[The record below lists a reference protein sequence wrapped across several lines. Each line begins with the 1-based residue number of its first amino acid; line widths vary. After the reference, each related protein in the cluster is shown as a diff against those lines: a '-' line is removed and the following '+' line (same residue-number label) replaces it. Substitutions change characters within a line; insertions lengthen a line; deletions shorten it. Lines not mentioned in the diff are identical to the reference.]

1 MQVILGRVTSTMPG
15 GPILERRS
23 IRLVMRFA
31 AVVGIL
37 VGIEA
42 ALVHLFLD
50 PLGDVHAYYDA
61 GARLNVGLPLYV
73 QPGGIDDASFYRYPP
88 LLAIIFRPLAML
100 PYEAAAAIWAG
111 VVIGA
116 TLLTIRRLGL
126 REPTFLVVAWLA
138 APIAWTVVIGQ
149 AQAVVTFLLAVGA
162 PWAVAFAAN
171 LKIFPLLVAIYWV
184 GRRQWRDLGMF
195 AGWMV
200 VLVVFQFVVEP
211 AATTAY
217 ISFLSLDQV
226 GHIANVSPYA
236 ISPVLWAASVAV
248 MVLVAIRLAPTRWGW
263 ASAVVL
269 SVFAN
274 PRLLIYQLST
284 LLAAMGGPSPNRSE
298 RDR

>member
-1 MQVILGRVTSTMPG
+1 MNAATPD
-15 GPILERRS
+15 GPIYTRRNVRFVL
-23 IRLVMRFA
+23 RLA
-31 AVVGIL
+31 AVLGVMI
-37 VGIEA
+37 GIEA

-61 GARLNVGLPLYV
+61 GARLNAGLPLYV

-88 LLAIIFRPLAML
+88 LLAIMFRPLALL

-126 REPTFLVVAWLA
+126 QEPTFLVVAWLA

-171 LKIFPLLVAIYWV
+171 LKVFPLLVAIYWL
-184 GRRQWRDLGMF
+184 GRREWRALGMF
-195 AGWMV
+195 AGWMLALLAFQFVLEPAATIAYASFLGLDQVGQIANISPFAISPALWAGSVV
-200 VLVVFQFVVEP
+200 VLVV
-211 AATTAY
+211 
-217 ISFLSLDQV
+217 L
-226 GHIANVSPYA
+226 
-236 ISPVLWAASVAV
+236 
-248 MVLVAIRLAPTRWGW
+248 AIRLAPTRWGW
-263 ASAVVL
+263 ASAVIL

-274 PRLLIYQLST
+274 PRLLVYQLST
-284 LLAAMGGPSPNRSE
+284 LLAAMGGPSTSRPE